1 MLPLRRVSGRRGRRE
16 KSGRCRSSR
25 LERPLQC
32 RSPSGPEADEG
43 EGITLAIATKPPVE
57 RREAPAVSTVHLTD
71 EGLRHTRCGEAL
83 AFLRRRHGLE
93 LDFHC
98 RVCHEHISLT
108 EYALGRIPT
117 SS

>member
-1 MLPLRRVSGRRGRRE
+1 M
-16 KSGRCRSSR
+16 
-25 LERPLQC
+25 
-32 RSPSGPEADEG
+32 
-43 EGITLAIATKPPVE
+43 
-57 RREAPAVSTVHLTD
+57 STVHLTD

>member
-1 MLPLRRVSGRRGRRE
+1 MLSRPRAIGRRARRD
-16 KSGRCRSSR
+16 KSHRCRGSR
-25 LERPLQC
+25 LERPLHVVP
-32 RSPSGPEADEG
+32 PSGPEADQG
-43 EGITLAIATKPPVE
+43 EGITMAIATKPPVE
-57 RREAPAVSTVHLTD
+57 RREAPAVSTVYLTD

-98 RVCHEHISLT
+98 RTCHEHIALT
-108 EYALGRIPT
+108 EYALNRIPT

>member
-1 MLPLRRVSGRRGRRE
+1 MLSLRRVSGGRGRRE
-16 KSGRCRSSR
+16 KSGRCRASR

-43 EGITLAIATKPPVE
+43 EGITMAIATKPPVE

-108 EYALGRIPT
+108 
-117 SS
+117 

>member
-16 KSGRCRSSR
+16 KSGRCRASR

-43 EGITLAIATKPPVE
+43 EGITMAIATKPPVE